1 MINKAGAWR
10 YRVDKRS
17 AAGRLEL
24 TYWKGCQCTSKKME
38 LQVPRDVTE
47 AQYIAGIFEKL

>member
-1 MINKAGAWR
+1 MTNKVGAWR
-10 YRVDKRS
+10 YRVDKRN

-38 LQVPRDVTE
+38 LQVPNGTTE
-47 AQYIAGIFEKL
+47 TDYIAGILKKM